1 MWIFAGARLLM
12 PKDLVK
18 DQTFHL
24 SQVAGEAL
32 NRAMFP
38 LAHLLKS
45 EVKQVAVEAGLSRIA
60 AKNESMGICFIGSRN
75 FSSFIDQVRQI
86 ISNKYQTIIAIF
98 LVYRSQTWK
107 VY

>member
-1 MWIFAGARLLM
+1 M

-45 EVKQVAVEAGLSRIA
+45 EVKQVAIDAGLSRIA

-75 FSSFIDQVRQI
+75 FSNFIDQVI
-86 ISNKYQTIIAIF
+86 NF
-98 LVYRSQTWK
+98 
-107 VY
+107 